1 MYLCGHVT
9 MCILSRSQAFCF
21 FISISDVTSRS
32 VCDSLLWKPWP
43 ILFDDKSLINLVMFR
58 NCSKLPEG
66 NVCFESLLCAV
77 LPHVAS

>member
-1 MYLCGHVT
+1 MWTCNNVYSKQITGVL
-9 MCILSRSQAFCF
+9 F